1 MDYKENFKLW
11 SDALKGTEYEKELNC
26 LKDDEKLVE
35 DSFYKYLEFGTAGM
49 RGILSLGTNRMNIFT
64 VRRCTQGL
72 ADYVKKCGNE
82 QKGVV
87 IAYDSRNYSD
97 VFAKDTALVLAANGI
112 KVYLYDCLHSVPQLS
127 FALLQLRCANGVVI
141 TASHNPPEYN
151 GYKVYGA
158 DGGQVAPED
167 AAEISAFIDKIG
179 DYFDIQPMDEDSAV
193 KAGLFVYIGEEM
205 DERYYGM
212 VKELSLNPD
221 VIARQADKLNI
232 VYTPLYGTGYK
243 PVTSLL
249 KLIGIKSLH
258 VVQEQKLPNG
268 NFPGLKAPNP
278 EEKSAYTEAIK
289 LAEKVDANMIIATDP
304 DCDRMGLC
312 VKNTQGEFVT
322 LTGNQIGC
330 LLMDYILSQ
339 REAEFS
345 GDEFVCKSIV
355 STELADAIAKKY
367 GVEMRHVLTGFKFI
381 AEQIKIAD
389 KCGRGKFVF
398 GFEES
403 YGYLAGTFVRD
414 KDAAMSAMLISECAC
429 YYADKGMTMYEA
441 LMSLYKKY
449 GYYVEKVISLTL
461 KGMEGISKIKAA
473 VETLRKSTP
482 KSIGNYK
489 VLAVTDL
496 ISGIRHDMVTL
507 EDEPDDF
514 PAADVLICELEG
526 AKMILRPSGTEP
538 KLKAYCFTKG
548 SDASQADTRLKQ
560 LVDTTF
566 ELMTALTR

>member
-179 DYFDIQPMDEDSAV
+179 DYFDIQPMDEDAAV
-193 KAGLFVYIGEEM
+193 KAGLLVYIGEEM

-330 LLMDYILSQ
+330 LLMD
-339 REAEFS
+339 
-345 GDEFVCKSIV
+345 
-355 STELADAIAKKY
+355 
-367 GVEMRHVLTGFKFI
+367 
-381 AEQIKIAD
+381 
-389 KCGRGKFVF
+389 
-398 GFEES
+398 
-403 YGYLAGTFVRD
+403 
-414 KDAAMSAMLISECAC
+414 
-429 YYADKGMTMYEA
+429 
-441 LMSLYKKY
+441 
-449 GYYVEKVISLTL
+449 
-461 KGMEGISKIKAA
+461 
-473 VETLRKSTP
+473 
-482 KSIGNYK
+482 
-489 VLAVTDL
+489 
-496 ISGIRHDMVTL
+496 
-507 EDEPDDF
+507 
-514 PAADVLICELEG
+514 
-526 AKMILRPSGTEP
+526 
-538 KLKAYCFTKG
+538 
-548 SDASQADTRLKQ
+548 
-560 LVDTTF
+560 
-566 ELMTALTR
+566 